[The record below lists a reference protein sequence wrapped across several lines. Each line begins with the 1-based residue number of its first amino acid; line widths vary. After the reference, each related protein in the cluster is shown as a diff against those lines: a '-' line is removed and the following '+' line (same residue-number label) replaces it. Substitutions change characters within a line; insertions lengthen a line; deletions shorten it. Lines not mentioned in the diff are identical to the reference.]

1 MKVFVF
7 LCVAL
12 SLLDRDDTNLLVKL
26 SESKCI
32 AGIILLHCPSFE
44 RGRGGIWIW
53 STSGGLRHCEHL
65 LSCRQ
70 VARCWFLK
78 SRIRDLSID
87 LTSQEIMLICQCHF
101 QNICASSIYLSSQG
115 KGLIHTRQGFLFL
128 SDYFAKKWIAFGH
141 CPNWSVLPPQSCVHI
156 FKM

>member
-44 RGRGGIWIW
+44 RGGIWIW

-87 LTSQEIMLICQCHF
+87 LTSQKIVLICQCHF

-115 KGLIHTRQGFLFL
+115 KGLIHTRQGFLLL
-128 SDYFAKKWIAFGH
+128 SDYFAKKMDCFRTLPKLI
-141 CPNWSVLPPQSCVHI
+141 CSSSTVLFSH

>member
-44 RGRGGIWIW
+44 RGGDLDLIHKWRLETLWALVELPP
-53 STSGGLRHCEHL
+53 SGSL
-65 LSCRQ
+65 LIFEKQNTWFINRSDVPRNHANLSVPLSEYMCFINLSFVPGKRSNTHPARFS
-70 VARCWFLK
+70 VAQRLFCKKMDCFRTLPK
-78 SRIRDLSID
+78 
-87 LTSQEIMLICQCHF
+87 LICSSSTVLFSHF
-101 QNICASSIYLSSQG
+101 
-115 KGLIHTRQGFLFL
+115 
-128 SDYFAKKWIAFGH
+128 
-141 CPNWSVLPPQSCVHI
+141 
-156 FKM
+156 